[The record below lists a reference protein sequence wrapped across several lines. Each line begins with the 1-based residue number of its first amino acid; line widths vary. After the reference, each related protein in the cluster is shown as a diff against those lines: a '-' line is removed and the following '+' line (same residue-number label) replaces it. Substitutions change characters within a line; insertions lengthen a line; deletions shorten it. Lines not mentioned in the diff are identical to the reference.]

1 MMMVYW
7 NGRIVPA
14 EQACVSVMDR
24 GFLFGDGVFE
34 TVRLTGGRPF
44 LWKEH
49 WARWQAGASFLG
61 IQIPVS
67 EESLRAGILALVEA
81 NQIEEGVLRLTLSRG
96 PGPRGYSPRGAGP
109 PTLVM
114 TVHPIPPGA
123 EARATWRVCTS
134 RVRLAGA
141 DPLSRFKT
149 CNRLLQVLARAEA
162 DAAGL
167 DEAILLDSH
176 GCVIEG
182 SSCNVFWVKSDRLVT
197 PGPEQGAL
205 PGVTRG
211 WVMAEA
217 RARGWEVVEA
227 TAPAEEV
234 WEADGVFV
242 TLSTRGIVEVTEW
255 DGRPLR
261 RWPGVAELWGL
272 YEKALQAVQR
282 AEAW

>member
-1 MMMVYW
+1 MRVYW
-7 NGRIVPA
+7 NGRVVPVEEA
-14 EQACVSVMDR
+14 RISVLDR

-49 WARWQAGASFLG
+49 WARWRAGADALG

-67 EESLRAGILALVEA
+67 EESLRAGIRALVEA
-81 NQIEEGVLRLTLSRG
+81 NRIEEGVLRLTLSRG

-114 TVHPIPPGA
+114 TVHPLPPGA
-123 EARATWRVCTS
+123 GTRAVWRVCTS
-134 RVRLAGA
+134 RVLLPGLDA
-141 DPLSRFKT
+141 LIRFKT

-162 DAAGL
+162 DAAGM
-167 DEAILLDSH
+167 DEAILLDAR
-176 GCVIEG
+176 GCVVEG
-182 SSCNVFWVKSDRLVT
+182 SSCNVFWVRSYRLVT
-197 PGPEQGAL
+197 PGPQQGAL

-217 RARGWEVVEA
+217 RARGWEVVES
-227 TAPAEEV
+227 TAPLEDV
-234 WEADGVFV
+234 RDADGVFV

-255 DGRPLR
+255 DGRRLR
-261 RWPGVAELWGL
+261 RWPGVTELWDA
-272 YEKALQAVQR
+272 YEEALRAARHGKA
-282 AEAW
+282 W